1 MINYDTQS
9 QKITRKRTISHM
21 KYTSEKKQSILQI
34 TIGAIFTLTPII
46 AIFQVI
52 AAALGIGLL
61 SYEPIL
67 IKSLFDSIEHE
78 QKYFATKEFIKSE
91 IFYNF
96 ILVSSVWIVA
106 FIVNIIQ
113 EIIERTLAPAAQ
125 KEVQYKLFQSAI
137 SQSPTYLTNT
147 SVGFI
152 TQSIKQAG
160 AAVSI
165 LITLLTYDFVR
176 LVIMTGMMLYVSTK
190 LPTIF
195 LLIILSWT
203 VTYYT
208 ICYWFAKKTYPKFK
222 MFSNVGAKSAGT
234 ISDILN
240 NVDLVRSF
248 SKTKDEIHIV
258 NSELNLEKEASEENR
273 KYIILMNLIVYGGA
287 ILFQSIFVCYS
298 IFLLNKGVLSLGDVA
313 LAISLSAILVN
324 NASGLCRQLLSF
336 FEQTGYLSNAIEAIG
351 NFEIKE
357 SSLHTPNKEI
367 RSGKINFQNVTFQY
381 ERAKLIFQNL
391 NLEIS
396 HGEKIGIAGNSGS
409 GKTTLIKLLTKRYKP
424 SSGII
429 KIDDISTLE
438 MPEEYINKN
447 ISQVSQDVLFLN
459 RTLAE
464 NISYG
469 CESVTQNELLDVLK
483 KTQSTEFLTKLPL
496 GLDSILSQKND
507 QISGGE
513 KQRLALARALLK
525 RAYIIILDEATS
537 AIDIETERLILN
549 ELSST
554 FNNKTIVIV
563 SHRMSTLK
571 NVDRIIYIQDEA
583 QVFIGRHE
591 ELIDSNKSYR
601 NWIRSQSI

>member
-1 MINYDTQS
+1 M
-9 QKITRKRTISHM
+9 R
-21 KYTSEKKQSILQI
+21 YTSEKKQSPLQI
-34 TIGAIFTLTPII
+34 TIGAIFTVTPTI

-67 IKSLFDSIEHE
+67 IKSLFDSIENE
-78 QKYFATKEFIKSE
+78 RKYFVAKEFIKSE

-96 ILVSSVWIVA
+96 ILVASVWILA

-113 EIIERTLAPAAQ
+113 EIIERALAPAAQ
-125 KEVQYKLFQSAI
+125 KEVQNKLFQHAI
-137 SQSPTYLTNT
+137 SQSPTHLTNT

-176 LVIMTGMMLYVSTK
+176 LFIMTGMMLYVSTK
-190 LPTIF
+190 LPTVF
-195 LLIILSWT
+195 LLIIFSWT
-203 VTYYT
+203 IGYYT
-208 ICYWFAKKTYPKFK
+208 ICYWFAKKTFPKFK

-248 SKTKDEIHIV
+248 SKTKDEIHVV
-258 NSELNLEKEASEENR
+258 NCELNSEKEASEENR

-287 ILFQSIFVCYS
+287 ILFQSIFVFYS
-298 IFLLNKGVLSLGDVA
+298 IFLLNKGMLSLGEVA
-313 LAISLSAILVN
+313 LAISLAAILVN

-336 FEQTGYLSNAIEAIG
+336 FEQTGYLSNAIEALG
-351 NFEIKE
+351 NFEIIE
-357 SSLHTPNKEI
+357 TSSHAPNKEI
-367 RSGKINFQNVTFQY
+367 KSGKIDFQNVTFQY
-381 ERAKLIFQNL
+381 DNAKLIFQDL
-391 NLEIS
+391 NLQIS
-396 HGEKIGIAGNSGS
+396 HGEKIGIVGNSGA
-409 GKTTLIKLLTKRYKP
+409 GKTTFIKLLTKRYKP
-424 SSGII
+424 STGII
-429 KIDDISTLE
+429 KIDDVSTLE
-438 MPEEYINKN
+438 ISEEYINQN
-447 ISQVSQDVLFLN
+447 ISQVSQDILFLN

-483 KTQSTEFLTKLPL
+483 KTQSIEFLSKLTL
-496 GLDSILSQKND
+496 GLDSTLSQKND

-525 RAYIIILDEATS
+525 KAYIIVLDEATS
-537 AIDIETERLILN
+537 AIDVETEHLILN

-554 FNNKTIVIV
+554 FSNKTIIIV
-563 SHRMSTLK
+563 SHRISTLK
-571 NVDRIIYIQDEA
+571 NVDRIIFIQDQA
-583 QVFIGRHE
+583 QVFIGRHD
-591 ELIDSNKSYR
+591 ELVASNKSYL
-601 NWIRSQSI
+601 NWTKSQSM

>member
-1 MINYDTQS
+1 MRYTPGKNQS
-9 QKITRKRTISHM
+9 PV
-21 KYTSEKKQSILQI
+21 QI
-34 TIGAIFTLTPII
+34 TIEAIFKVAPTI
-46 AIFQVI
+46 AIFQVL

-67 IKSLFDSIEHE
+67 IKSLFDSIARE
-78 QKYFATKEFIKSE
+78 QKNFAAKEFIESE

-96 ILVSSVWIVA
+96 ILVSSVWILA
-106 FIVNIIQ
+106 FIVNIMQ
-113 EIIERTLAPAAQ
+113 EIIERALAPAAQ
-125 KEVQYKLFQSAI
+125 KQVQYKLFQYAI
-137 SQSPTYLTNT
+137 SLSPTRLSNT

-160 AAVSI
+160 AAVST

-190 LPTIF
+190 LPAVF
-195 LLIILSWT
+195 LIIIFSWT
-203 VTYYT
+203 IAYYT
-208 ICYWFAKKTYPKFK
+208 VCYWFAKKTFPKFK
-222 MFSNVGAKSAGT
+222 IFSSAGAKSAGT

-240 NVDLVRSF
+240 NIDLVRSF
-248 SKTKDEIHIV
+248 SKTKDEINIV

-273 KYIILMNLIVYGGA
+273 KYIILMNLLVYGGA
-287 ILFQSIFVCYS
+287 ILFQSIFVYYS
-298 IFLLNKGVLSLGDVA
+298 ILLFNKGILSLGDVA

-336 FEQTGYLSNAIEAIG
+336 FEQTGYLSNAIDSIG
-351 NFEIKE
+351 NFETKE
-357 SSLHTPNKEI
+357 TLAPQPNKEI
-367 RSGKINFQNVTFQY
+367 KSGKINFQNVTFQY
-381 ERAKLIFQNL
+381 EQAKLIFQDL

-396 HGEKIGIAGNSGS
+396 HGEKIGIAGNSGA
-409 GKTTLIKLLTKRYKP
+409 GKTTFIKLLTKRYKP
-424 SSGII
+424 TSGII
-429 KIDDISTLE
+429 KIDDISTFD

-447 ISQVSQDVLFLN
+447 ISQVSQDILFLN

-469 CESVTQNELLDVLK
+469 CESVTQSELLDALK
-483 KTQSTEFLTKLPL
+483 KTQSIELLSKLPL
-496 GLDSILSQKND
+496 GLDSTLSLKND

-525 RAYIIILDEATS
+525 KAYIIVLDEATS
-537 AIDIETERLILN
+537 AIDIETEYLILN
-549 ELSST
+549 ELSSA
-554 FNNKTIVIV
+554 FDNKTIIIV

-571 NVDRIIYIQDEA
+571 NVDRIIFIQDEA

-591 ELIDSNKSYR
+591 DLIASNKYYL

>member
-1 MINYDTQS
+1 M
-9 QKITRKRTISHM
+9 R
-21 KYTSEKKQSILQI
+21 YTSEKKQSPLQI
-34 TIGAIFTLTPII
+34 TIGAIFTVTPTI

-67 IKSLFDSIEHE
+67 IKSLFDSIENE
-78 QKYFATKEFIKSE
+78 RKYFVAKEFIKSE

-96 ILVSSVWIVA
+96 ILVSSVWILA

-113 EIIERTLAPAAQ
+113 EIIERALAPAAQ
-125 KEVQYKLFQSAI
+125 KEVQNKLFQYAI
-137 SQSPTYLTNT
+137 SQSPTHLTNT

-176 LVIMTGMMLYVSTK
+176 LFIMTGMMLYVSTK
-190 LPTIF
+190 LPPVF
-195 LLIILSWT
+195 LLIVFSWT
-203 VTYYT
+203 IAYYT
-208 ICYWFAKKTYPKFK
+208 ICYWFAKKTFPKFK

-248 SKTKDEIHIV
+248 SKTKDEIHVV
-258 NSELNLEKEASEENR
+258 NCELNLEKEASEENR

-287 ILFQSIFVCYS
+287 ILFQSIFVFYS
-298 IFLLNKGVLSLGDVA
+298 IFLLNKGMLSLGEVA
-313 LAISLSAILVN
+313 LAISLAAILVN

-351 NFEIKE
+351 NFEIIE
-357 SSLHTPNKEI
+357 TSGHAPNKKI
-367 RSGKINFQNVTFQY
+367 KSGKIDFQNVTFQY
-381 ERAKLIFQNL
+381 DNAKLIFQDL
-391 NLEIS
+391 NLQIS
-396 HGEKIGIAGNSGS
+396 HGEKIGIVGNSGA
-409 GKTTLIKLLTKRYKP
+409 GKTTFIKLLTKRYKP
-424 SSGII
+424 STGII
-429 KIDDISTLE
+429 KIDDVSTLE
-438 MPEEYINKN
+438 ISEEYINQN
-447 ISQVSQDVLFLN
+447 ISQVSQDILFLN

-483 KTQSTEFLTKLPL
+483 KTQSIEFLSKLAL
-496 GLDSILSQKND
+496 GLDSTLSQKND

-525 RAYIIILDEATS
+525 KAYIIVLDEATS
-537 AIDIETERLILN
+537 AIDVETEHLILD

-554 FNNKTIVIV
+554 FNNKTIIIV
-563 SHRMSTLK
+563 SHRISTLK
-571 NVDRIIYIQDEA
+571 NVDRIIFIQDQA
-583 QVFIGRHE
+583 QVFIGRHD
-591 ELIDSNKSYR
+591 ELVASNKSYL
-601 NWIRSQSI
+601 NWMKSQSM